1 MPEALKLNLQNAW
14 DALTSRALVRECL
27 IILAFCLFTALLTWP
42 YVTRLRDAVVDP
54 GDPYLVAWIL
64 WWDFHQTFTDPLNLF
79 HANVFYPFRYTLA
92 FSEHCY
98 GIALLFF
105 PLFALGARPLTV
117 HAVAIFFGFAL
128 CGYGAFRLARTL
140 TNSYGVAWVAG
151 IIFAFVPPRF
161 SLMSHLPYLFSAWVP
176 LLFEA
181 LVLFVRAQTT
191 KRTVWLGIAFFM
203 TGLTTISWL
212 VLSLV
217 PFALS
222 AAVLLTRYR
231 IWRKRAFWQRG
242 ALALGLAALALL
254 PFLMPYYLVSKLY
267 GFRRR
272 IEEVRANSAW
282 PIHWLSAEG
291 RNKFWNGFGSELP
304 DSDRFRLFP
313 GLLPLLFSL
322 AAILLIEP
330 LKKLSSPH
338 DEKVSREIV
347 VWLDAGAVA
356 SVILAFI
363 AGSCTGQASSVF
375 TADRALFLFS
385 VLVVTRLCLAYPR
398 FLQRGEGASLIETLR
413 SDRRGDAYWLSL
425 VWIVSGFGYSLGVN
439 FFFYRIHYDLLPFFE
454 SMRVASRGSMIAY
467 LGLAVLAGLGV
478 QRLAEAIL
486 NKAPGVRPAFVNL
499 VACVL
504 LLFELNAAPLKFMR
518 GDVYPDA
525 VTLRLK
531 ETPMRGGIV
540 VLPASGEF
548 NHRHM
553 LRAAD
558 HAKPLIVGTS
568 GFNSPYETEIE
579 ILTLQGTLTS
589 QLLDLLEKIP
599 ASYLVVQEHLLKPE
613 RRADYEA
620 FLARGIASGRLRF
633 IGRFDGHDDLYVV
646 TKTEPDVQSEAPAP
660 VALSLRSWRDLVH
673 DDPVNMLNQF
683 RGSSQTLYRIYKA
696 SYGRMPRY
704 EEFIRNVERIG
715 KGVIVG
721 DEGQEKVLEQNLR
734 DFAEDWVANTR
745 FKAVFGNKSNQQYIN
760 QLFANAEVKPDETQ
774 RAALIAGL
782 DQGTETH
789 ATALLKIVDSEAFVQ
804 KEQQPSL
811 VLLHF
816 FGYLRRNPGDPPD
829 KTMDGFY
836 HWLKELKKSNDV
848 ALLTQA
854 FASSIEYQKL
864 STQGAR
870 ASRPQ

>member
-1 MPEALKLNLQNAW
+1 MPEALKLKLHSTW
-14 DALTSRALVRECL
+14 DGLTSRTAVRECL
-27 IILAFCLFTALLTWP
+27 IILAFCFFTALLTWP
-42 YVTRLRDAVVDP
+42 YVSRLRDAVVDP

-79 HANVFYPFRYTLA
+79 HANVFYPYRYTLA

-151 IIFAFVPPRF
+151 IIFAFVPARF
-161 SLMSHLPYLFSAWVP
+161 SMMSHLPYLFSAWIP

-191 KRTVWLGIAFFM
+191 KRTIWLGVAFFM

-212 VLSLV
+212 ALSLV
-217 PFALS
+217 PFALT

-231 IWRKRAFWQRG
+231 LWRERVFWLRG
-242 ALALGLAALALL
+242 ALALGLAGLALV
-254 PFLMPYYLVSKLY
+254 PFLIPYYMVSKLY
-267 GFRRR
+267 GFKRR

-291 RNKFWNGFGSELP
+291 RNKLWNGFGSELP
-304 DSDRFRLFP
+304 DSNRFRLFP
-313 GLLPLLFSL
+313 GLLPLLLSL

-330 LKKLSSPH
+330 LKKLPLRH
-338 DEKVSREIV
+338 DEKISRKIV
-347 VWLDAGAVA
+347 VWLDAGAIA
-356 SVILAFI
+356 TVILAFI
-363 AGSCTGQASSVF
+363 AGSCTGQSSSVF
-375 TADRALFLFS
+375 TVDRALFLFS
-385 VLVVTRLCLAYPR
+385 VLVVARLCLAYPR
-398 FLQRGEGASLIETLR
+398 FLQRGEGANLIETLR

-425 VWIVSGFGYSLGVN
+425 VWIVCGFGYSLGMN
-439 FFFYRIHYDLLPFFE
+439 SFFYRIHYDLLPLFA

-467 LGLAVLAGLGV
+467 LGLSLLAGLGV
-478 QRLAEAIL
+478 QRLAVTIL
-486 NKAPGVRPAFVNL
+486 NKAPGIRPALVSL
-499 VACVL
+499 VACIL

-540 VLPASGEF
+540 VLPAGAEF

-568 GFNSPYETEIE
+568 GFNSPHETEIE
-579 ILTLQGTLTS
+579 ILTLQGALTS
-589 QLLDLLEKIP
+589 QFLDLLEKIP
-599 ASYLVVQEHLLKPE
+599 ASYLVVQDHLLKPE

-620 FLARGIASGRLRF
+620 FLARGIATGRLRF
-633 IGRFDGHDDLYVV
+633 IKRFDGHDDLYAV
-646 TKTEPDVQSEAPAP
+646 TKTEPDVQSEDPAP
-660 VALSLRSWRDLVH
+660 FVLSVRSWRDLVH
-673 DDPVNMLNQF
+673 EDPVNILNPF
-683 RGSSQTLYRIYKA
+683 RGSSQTLYRIYKT
-696 SYGRMPRY
+696 SYGRWPRY
-704 EEFIRNVERIG
+704 EEFVRNVERIG

-721 DEGQEKVLEQNLR
+721 DEGQEKVLAENLR
-734 DFAEDWVANTR
+734 DFAGNWVANQQ
-745 FKAVFGNKSNQQYIN
+745 FKTAFGNKNNQQYVD

-782 DQGTETH
+782 DQGTETQ
-789 ATALLKIVDSEAFVQ
+789 ATTLLKIVDNEAFVQ
-804 KEQQPSL
+804 KEEHPSL

-829 KTMDGFY
+829 QTMDGYY
-836 HWLKELKKSNDV
+836 HWLKELRKSNDV
-848 ALLTQA
+848 AVLTQA
-854 FASSIEYQKL
+854 FALSIEYQNL
-864 STQGAR
+864 SQGAR